1 MPSFDPR
8 ALIIDPVLSH
18 STYLAGSSGFDALA
32 VIAVDSSDYT
42 FVTDLTNSGDF
53 PTWKPRQGKPRSAK
67 ASLGGVVTAE
77 QKLSDL
83 EAGPVRKYSLLTATL
98 IIAICSSALFA
109 QSVPAKQPKL
119 ILLVVIDQFRY
130 DYLLRFRDQYT
141 GGLSRLLNEG
151 AVFDNAHLEH
161 YPTVT
166 AIGHATALTGATPA
180 LSGIVGN
187 DWYDRESHKRI
198 LSISDETVKVLGGNG
213 DGASPHRLL
222 VSTLGDE
229 IKMAHLGNAH
239 VVGVSLKDRSAI
251 LPAGRMADAAYWY
264 DAATGNFVSSTY
276 YFADLPEWVK
286 QFDAR
291 RPSDDFAGYEWLT
304 GMAPSQSKHL
314 PATPGRD
321 LYSAVFGSP
330 AGNELLE
337 AFVEQAIAAESLGR
351 HDATDVLTVSFS
363 SNDVVGHSFG
373 PDAPE
378 VRDISI
384 RTDRLLARLFDYLD
398 RLLGL
403 QNVLVMLTAD
413 HGVSPLPE
421 KLAEWK
427 MPGGRMTGG
436 DLFNPMRAA
445 LEAKFGKGEWILD
458 TAGTSPYLNLDL
470 IRAKGFEEAEV
481 RRIAAKAVATEPHVW
496 RVYTRDQLLLGQ
508 VPHDPISDRVIRS
521 FNAKRSGDLE
531 ILLEPYWIRS
541 ARGTT
546 HGTPYSY
553 DSHIPLIF
561 MGPRIRPGHY
571 FQNVALN
578 DAAPTLATILGVETP
593 SGSVGR
599 VLYEIL
605 RDQ

>member
-1 MPSFDPR
+1 M
-8 ALIIDPVLSH
+8 
-18 STYLAGSSGFDALA
+18 
-32 VIAVDSSDYT
+32 
-42 FVTDLTNSGDF
+42 
-53 PTWKPRQGKPRSAK
+53 
-67 ASLGGVVTAE
+67 
-77 QKLSDL
+77 
-83 EAGPVRKYSLLTATL
+83 RKYSLSITAL
-98 IIAICSSALFA
+98 IIAMCSSAPFA
-109 QSVPAKQPKL
+109 QPVPAKQPKL
-119 ILLVVIDQFRY
+119 MLLVVIDQFRY
-130 DYLLRFRDQYT
+130 DYLLRFRNQYT
-141 GGLSRLLNEG
+141 GGLNRLLNEG

-187 DWYDRESHKRI
+187 DWYDRESRKRV

-229 IKMAHLGNAH
+229 IKMAHRGSAH
-239 VVGVSLKDRSAI
+239 VVGISLKDRSAI

-264 DAATGNFVSSTY
+264 DSATGNFVSSTY

-291 RPSDDFAGYEWLT
+291 RPSDNFAGYEWLT
-304 GMAPSQSKHL
+304 GMAPPQSKHL
-314 PATPGRD
+314 PATPGPD

-337 AFVEQAIAAESLGR
+337 AFVEQAIEAERLGR
-351 HDATDVLTVSFS
+351 HDTTDLLTVSFS

-384 RTDRLLARLFDYLD
+384 RTDRLLAKLFDYLD
-398 RLLGL
+398 RLIGL

-421 KLAEWK
+421 KLAERK
-427 MPGGRMTGG
+427 MPGGRMTGA
-436 DLFNPMRAA
+436 DLFDPMRAA

-470 IRAKGFEEAEV
+470 IRAKGVDEAEV
-481 RRIAAKAVATEPHVW
+481 RRTAAKAVATEPHVL

-541 ARGTT
+541 AHGTT

-561 MGPRIRPGHY
+561 MGPQIRPGHY

-599 VLYEIL
+599 VLYEII
-605 RDQ
+605 RD